1 MFGVLEHPKIAR
13 SQVLATEVAD
23 WLRARGL
30 AVWQGSVW
38 DEVALAAH
46 MPALHMAIVLG
57 GDGAILR
64 TARAAASAAVP
75 IFSINLGKVG
85 FLSEAQP
92 EEWPERLVQV
102 LEGAYWLE
110 RRLMIRAD
118 LWRAGMLQTS
128 QAALNEFVVG
138 RGRQARVIHLEL
150 FVNDDRVTRYTADGV
165 IAATPTGSTAYALAA
180 GGPILPPELKN
191 FLLAP
196 VAPHLSLDRAL
207 VLPEDATVRL
217 RVTMDHEA
225 VLTADGQTGL
235 LLESGDEI
243 VIARAAYDCLFVRVH
258 HRRYF
263 YQRLVQ
269 GLRVGDPLPN
279 EDADV
284 WLATSERLHG

>member
-13 SQVLATEVAD
+13 SQLLATEVAG
-23 WLRARGL
+23 WLRARGQS
-30 AVWQGSVW
+30 VWQGSVW
-38 DEVALAAH
+38 DESAMATS
-46 MPALHMAIVLG
+46 MPNLYMVIVLG

-64 TARAAASAAVP
+64 AARAAAVCAVP

-92 EEWPERLVQV
+92 EEWPERLEHA
-102 LEGAYWLE
+102 LNGSYWLE
-110 RRLMIRAD
+110 RRLMIQAE
-118 LWRAGMLQTS
+118 LWRAGSLQTKLT
-128 QAALNEFVVG
+128 ALNEFVIG

-150 FVNDDRVTRYTADGV
+150 FVNDDPVTRYTADGV

-207 VLPEDATVRL
+207 VLPEDAVVRL
-217 RVTMDHEA
+217 CVTMDHEA

-235 LLESGDEI
+235 LLENGDEI
-243 VIARAAYDCLFVRVH
+243 VIARAAYDCLFVRIH

-269 GLRVGDPLPN
+269 GLRVGDPLPGSD
-279 EDADV
+279 EDA
-284 WLATSERLHG
+284 